1 MGVKTWFSRGEHQP
15 LLEDTNMPRPTMIIR
30 DPEQEARVQEW
41 ITAVIRE
48 WPENQEYA
56 DALKNGVILCK
67 FMNTICPGSIKK
79 INTQGGVQADGEHR
93 SSSDGNVGIRR
104 GRSRHFPDER
114 SFREEGPGGSDQYHI
129 CIGQSGWTPP

>member
-41 ITAVIRE
+41 ITAVIGE

-56 DALKNGVILCK
+56 DALKNGVSLCK

-79 INTQGGVQADGEHR
+79 INTQGAGFKLMENIAVLQTAMLEYGLDKAVGRHPEWTGARLKGQAGA
-93 SSSDGNVGIRR
+93 
-104 GRSRHFPDER
+104 
-114 SFREEGPGGSDQYHI
+114 Q
-129 CIGQSGWTPP
+129 QSVYFNQN